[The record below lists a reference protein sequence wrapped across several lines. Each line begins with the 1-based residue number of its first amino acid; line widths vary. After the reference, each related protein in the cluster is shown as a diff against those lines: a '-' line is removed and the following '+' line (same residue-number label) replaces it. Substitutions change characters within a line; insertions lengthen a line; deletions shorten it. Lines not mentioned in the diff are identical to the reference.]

1 MTQKNAIVAIFS
13 NFFGIINAAISVV
26 PQVLTW
32 VNPLGASIKA
42 KKAYETGP
50 WPSKGQAESFQLFRV
65 LSLSFSVILVKSWKI
80 VALMG
85 VTRPFKTLS

>member
-1 MTQKNAIVAIFS
+1 M
-13 NFFGIINAAISVV
+13 
-26 PQVLTW
+26 
-32 VNPLGASIKA
+32 PLGASIKA

-65 LSLSFSVILVKSWKI
+65 LSFSVILVKSWKI